1 MKMTDNNTVKTINPW
16 LTTIAVMTATFIFV
30 LDGTIAN
37 VALPQMA
44 GSFSSSN
51 DEATWILTSYLIASG
66 IVVPSVDWFSKFFGR
81 KQFFIACILL
91 FTFASLLCGMS
102 TSLDMMIFSRILQGL
117 GGGALLP
124 VSQAILLEAF
134 PLEKRA
140 LAMSIFGFGVVVA
153 PVIGPI
159 LGGWLTDNWSWNWIF
174 FINIPFGILAAITSK
189 LWIFDPPYA
198 QKQADAK
205 IDYIGFSFLI
215 VWLVTFQV
223 FLDKGNNADWF
234 GSEWICWTFAISMIA
249 MVLFIYSQI
258 VQKDSI
264 IDLSVFKDKN
274 FVLGTII
281 LVIANMVLY
290 ASTTIMPLFL
300 QNLMG
305 YNAFWSGYSL
315 MPRGF
320 GSVAAI
326 TLYSL
331 TNKMVDFRI
340 YAFVGIVC
348 LAVSSLM
355 FGFLNLEFSMINIIV
370 PNVIFG
376 FSVGLTIT
384 VLTTVSMDTIS
395 NAQMTNASGVQNL
408 IKNLGAAIGTS
419 LVATMVSRYSQAFQ
433 HNLVE
438 YLNTQN
444 NVYMER
450 LSALTSYLCQYD
462 VFSVAQAKAQGML
475 YNQLIQQS
483 TLSAYIETFRVWGLI
498 TLVCLPLL
506 LLYGKSNKSKS

>member
-1 MKMTDNNTVKTINPW
+1 MEIIQENKAPINPW
-16 LTTIAVMTATFIFV
+16 LTTIAVMSAAFMFV

-66 IVVPSVDWFSKFFGR
+66 IVVPSVDWFSKLFGR
-81 KQFFIACILL
+81 KQFFIGCILI
-91 FTFASLLCGMS
+91 FTVASLFCGMS
-102 TSLDMMIFSRILQGL
+102 TSLDMMILSRVLQGV

-174 FINIPFGILAAITSK
+174 FINIPFGILATITSK
-189 LWIFDPPYA
+189 LWIYDPPYA
-198 QKQADAK
+198 MKQKNPK
-205 IDYIGFSFLI
+205 IDFVGFTFLI
-215 VWLVTFQV
+215 IWLVTFQV

-234 GSEWICWTFAISMIA
+234 GSEWICWTFGVSMFA

-264 IDLSVFKDKN
+264 IDLSVFKDKS
-274 FVLGTII
+274 FVVGTLI

-300 QNLMG
+300 QNLIG

-320 GSVAAI
+320 GSVLAI
-326 TLYSL
+326 SLYSV
-331 TNKMVDFRI
+331 TNKIFDFRLLTAI
-340 YAFVGIVC
+340 GLIG
-348 LAVSSLM
+348 LGVSSLM
-355 FGFLNLEFSMINIIV
+355 FGFLNLEMSMMSIII
-370 PNVIFG
+370 PNFIFG
-376 FSVGLTIT
+376 FSVGMTIT
-384 VLTTVSMDTIS
+384 VLTTASMETIS
-395 NAQMTNASGVQNL
+395 NAKMTNASGVQNL

-438 YLNTQN
+438 FLNPQN
-444 NVYMER
+444 SVFSEK
-450 LSALTSYLCQYD
+450 LVALTSYFAQYD
-462 VFSVAQAKAQGML
+462 VYAVAYQKAHGML
-475 YNQLIQQS
+475 YNQLVQQS
-483 TLSAYIETFRVWGLI
+483 TLCAYMETFRVWGIISL
-498 TLVCLPLL
+498 LCLPLL
-506 LLYGKSNKSKS
+506 FLDGKQKKCN

>member
-1 MKMTDNNTVKTINPW
+1 MNNTAVETPKISPW
-16 LTTIAVMTATFIFV
+16 LTTIAVMSAAFMFV

-81 KQFFIACILL
+81 KMFFIACILI
-91 FTFASLLCGMS
+91 FTAASLLCGMA
-102 TSLDMMIFSRILQGL
+102 TSLDMMILARILQGL

-134 PLEKRA
+134 PPEKRA

-205 IDYIGFSFLI
+205 IDYVGFFFLI

-234 GSEWICWTFAISMIA
+234 GSEWICWTFGVSMVA
-249 MVLFIYSQI
+249 MILFIYSQI
-258 VQKDSI
+258 IKKDSI
-264 IDLSVFKDKN
+264 IDLSVFKDKG
-274 FVLGTII
+274 FVIGTLI
-281 LVIANMVLY
+281 LVIVNMVLY

-320 GSVAAI
+320 GSVLAI
-326 TLYSL
+326 FIYSL
-331 TNKMVDFRI
+331 TNRMLDFRI
-340 YAFVGIVC
+340 FTAVGIT
-348 LAVSSLM
+348 LLGISGLM
-355 FGFLNLEFSMINIIV
+355 FGFLNLEFSMINIII
-370 PNVIFG
+370 PNFIFG
-376 FSVGLTIT
+376 FSIGLTIT
-384 VLTTVSMDTIS
+384 VLTTASMETIANS
-395 NAQMTNASGVQNL
+395 QMTNASGVQNL
-408 IKNLGAAIGTS
+408 VKNLAAAIGTS

-433 HNLVE
+433 HHLVGF
-438 YLNTQN
+438 LDPN
-444 NVYMER
+444 NPVYAEKLVSM
-450 LSALTSYLCQYD
+450 TSFFCQFD
-462 VFSVAQAKAQGML
+462 VYAVAYQKAQGML
-475 YNQLIQQS
+475 YNQLLQQA
-483 TLSAYIETFRVWGLI
+483 TLCAYMETFRVWGLI
-498 TLVCLPLL
+498 TFICLPLI
-506 LLYGKSNKSKS
+506 LLYGRNRKKS

>member
-1 MKMTDNNTVKTINPW
+1 MENTQTKQINPW
-16 LTTIAVMTATFIFV
+16 LTTVAVMSATFIFV

-66 IVVPSVDWFSKFFGR
+66 IVVPSVDWFSKFFFFF
-81 KQFFIACILL
+81 QFFIVCILL
-91 FTFASLLCGMS
+91 FTIASLLCGMS
-102 TSLDMMIFSRILQGL
+102 TSLDMMILSRILQGL

-134 PLEKRA
+134 PVEKRA

-174 FINIPFGILAAITSK
+174 FINIPFGIFAAITSK

-205 IDYIGFSFLI
+205 IDYVGFFFLTL
-215 VWLVTFQV
+215 WLVTFQV

-234 GSEWICWTFAISMIA
+234 GSEWICWTFGVSMVA
-249 MVLFIYSQI
+249 MVLFIYSQL
-258 VQKDSI
+258 VKKDSI
-264 IDLSVFKDKN
+264 IDLSVFKDRS
-274 FVLGTII
+274 FVIGTLI
-281 LVIANMVLY
+281 LLIVNMVLY

-320 GSVAAI
+320 GSVFAI
-326 TLYSL
+326 FLYSV
-331 TNKMVDFRI
+331 TNKIFDFRI
-340 YAFVGIVC
+340 LTFIGI
-348 LAVSSLM
+348 LGLGISGLM
-355 FGFLNLEFSMINIIV
+355 FGFLNLEFSMINIII

-376 FSVGLTIT
+376 FSIGMTIT
-384 VLTTVSMDTIS
+384 VLTTVSMSTIS
-395 NAQMTNASGVQNL
+395 NSAMTNASGVQNL
-408 IKNLGAAIGTS
+408 LKNLAAAIGTS

-433 HNLVE
+433 SHLVGF
-438 YLNTQN
+438 LDPN
-444 NVYMER
+444 NPAYVEKLAAM
-450 LSALTSYLCQYD
+450 TSYLCQFD
-462 VFSVAQAKAQGML
+462 VYAVAYQKAQGLL
-475 YNQLIQQS
+475 YNELLQQS
-483 TLSAYIETFRVWGLI
+483 TLCAYMETFKVWGIVAFLCI
-498 TLVCLPLL
+498 PLL
-506 LLYGKSNKSKS
+506 LLYRRKKV